1 MNAVI
6 PLETDLERMKDN
18 LTTKSK
24 EIKKYL
30 AAMKK
35 SVGYLRELNAN
46 NEHHQ
51 QLKIKI
57 NQHIYKLM
65 VHYQEE
71 LSNFQSDYH
80 LFNKSFEQ
88 LFQPNHY

>member
-1 MNAVI
+1 MYAVI
-6 PLETDLERMKDN
+6 PLERDLERMKEN

-35 SVGYLRELNAN
+35 SVGYLRDLSDHNY
-46 NEHHQ
+46 HHQ

-57 NQHIYKLM
+57 NQHIHK
-65 VHYQEE
+65 
-71 LSNFQSDYH
+71 NRR
-80 LFNKSFEQ
+80 
-88 LFQPNHY
+88 